1 MNFLLQHTVVKYLAQ
16 SFWRDEAFSWAMA
29 ARGLEAIPLTARD
42 FNPPLYYLLL
52 AAWMSFAGTSELAL
66 RSLSL
71 VFFVGTIWLAWRYL
85 RDCLDV
91 PRSRAGGYLLL
102 IGLNP
107 FLLYYA
113 VEARMYSM
121 LAFFAAASFYTF
133 QTRRNVLYVVSTAAG
148 LYTHYFMV
156 FVPLVQL
163 VSVLVESQAWIV
175 FRRRAVVVALP
186 LLLLAPWLLSS
197 FANRTEMAF
206 WADPPGWRFG
216 VHLLTTIF
224 TGHDPTFGFLDRT
237 ERWLFV
243 VGLVPA
249 ALLGL
254 RALYRADS
262 ARFGSILTLALW
274 GLFPPLLVF
283 ALSLLKPVFVP
294 RYLIFCTLGLL
305 LFFVAGLE
313 RVRPLLRTALVAVLC
328 ALSLG
333 YQVAQAHRHTKGDY
347 RTTISEIERQARAD
361 DVLYVSNQLDFFPA
375 LYYFDASRVYLVGHR
390 MEDIAPYVGK
400 VLIPAPRVIAT
411 LPENAPPGFVL
422 RSDHEFERL
431 ARTQASMV
439 KLPEEVTVQAG
450 GTATIGGTGLARQ
463 RARNSVTPKAKR

>member
-1 MNFLLQHTVVKYLAQ
+1 MDFLLHHTVVKYLAQ

-29 ARGLEAIPLTARD
+29 ARGFEAIPLTARD

-52 AAWMSFAGTSELAL
+52 ALWMSVVGTSELAI

-71 VFFVGTIWLAWRYL
+71 IFFVATMWVAWRYL

-91 PRSRAGGYLLL
+91 PSSRAGVYLLL
-102 IGLNP
+102 IGVNP

-121 LAFFAAASFYTF
+121 LAFFAAASFYSF
-133 QTRRNVLYVVSTAAG
+133 QTRRPVLYVVATLAG

-163 VSVLVESQAWIV
+163 AAVVIESRAWSVL
-175 FRRRAVVVALP
+175 RRRAVVLAVP
-186 LLLLAPWLLSS
+186 LLLFAPWLLISLS
-197 FANRTEMAF
+197 NKTEAAF

-216 VHLLTTIF
+216 VHLLTAIF
-224 TGHDPTFGFLDRT
+224 TGHDPTYGFLDRT

-243 VGLVPA
+243 LGLVPA
-249 ALLGL
+249 GLLGM
-254 RALYRADS
+254 RALYRAGGD
-262 ARFGSILTLALW
+262 RFGAILTIALW
-274 GLFPPLLVF
+274 GLLPPLVVF
-283 ALSLLKPVFVP
+283 AISMVKPVFVP

-313 RVRPLLRTALVAVLC
+313 RVRPMVRATVVAVLF

-333 YQVAQAHRHTKGDY
+333 YQAAQAHRHTKGDY
-347 RTTISEIERQARAD
+347 RGTISEIERQARAD
-361 DVLYVSNQLDFFPA
+361 DLLYVSNQLDFFPA

-390 MEDIAPYVGK
+390 MEEIAPYVGK
-400 VLIPAPRVIAT
+400 VLIPAPRVMAT
-411 LPENAPPGFVL
+411 LPDNAPPGFVL
-422 RSDHEFERL
+422 RNDHEFER
-431 ARTQASMV
+431 TM
-439 KLPEEVTVQAG
+439 G
-450 GTATIGGTGLARQ
+450 GTRLAMQGESNSGT
-463 RARNSVTPKAKR
+463 SKAKR

>member
-1 MNFLLQHTVVKYLAQ
+1 MDFLLQHTVLKYFAQ

-29 ARGLEAIPLTARD
+29 VRGFEAIPLTARD

-52 AAWMSFAGTSELAL
+52 AVWMSVAGTSELAL

-71 VFFVGTIWLAWRYL
+71 LFFVGTIWLAWRYL
-85 RDCLDV
+85 RDCLGV
-91 PRSRAGGYLLL
+91 PRSRAGVYLLL
-102 IGLNP
+102 IGVNP

-133 QTRRNVLYVVSTAAG
+133 QTRRTVLYVVSTVAG

-163 VSVLVESQAWIV
+163 VSVLVESREWTA
-175 FRRRAVVVALP
+175 FRRRTIVIAIP
-186 LLLLAPWLLSS
+186 LLLFAPWLLTGFLS
-197 FANRTEMAF
+197 RTEVAF

-216 VHLLTTIF
+216 IHLLTAIF
-224 TGHDPTFGFLDRT
+224 TGHDPTYGFLDRT

-243 VGLVPA
+243 LGLVPA

-254 RALYRADS
+254 RALHSSDS
-262 ARFGSILTLALW
+262 ARFGSSLTIALW
-274 GLFPPLLVF
+274 GLLPPLVVF
-283 ALSLLKPVFVP
+283 TISMVKPVFVP

-313 RVRPLLRTALVAVLC
+313 RVRPMLRTGVVAVLF

-347 RTTISEIERQARAD
+347 RGTITEIERQARAD
-361 DVLYVSNQLDFFPA
+361 DVLYVTNQLDFFPA

-390 MEDIAPYVGK
+390 MEEIAPYVGK
-400 VLIPAPRVIAT
+400 VLIPAPRVIAK
-411 LPENAPPGFVL
+411 LPASASPGFVL
-422 RSDHEFERL
+422 RNDHEFERL
-431 ARTQASMV
+431 ARGQVSTTERPIWIAV
-439 KLPEEVTVQAG
+439 EPAG
-450 GTATIGGTGLARQ
+450 AGGGTGLAMQRQ
-463 RARNSVTPKAKR
+463 RNLATSKAKR

>member
-1 MNFLLQHTVVKYLAQ
+1 MDFLLHHTVLKYLAQ

-29 ARGLEAIPLTARD
+29 VRGVEAIPLTARD

-52 AAWMSFAGTSELAL
+52 AAWMSVAGTSELAL

-71 VFFVGTIWLAWRYL
+71 LFFVATVWVAWRYL

-91 PRSRAGGYLLL
+91 PHSRAGVYILL
-102 IGLNP
+102 IGVNP

-133 QTRRNVLYVVSTAAG
+133 QTRRTALYVVSTVAG

-163 VSVLVESQAWIV
+163 VPMLVESQPWTAL
-175 FRRRAVVVALP
+175 RRRIVVIAIP
-186 LLLLAPWLLSS
+186 LVLFAPWLLTSLS
-197 FANRTEMAF
+197 MRTEVAF

-216 VHLLTTIF
+216 IHVLTSIF
-224 TGHDPTFGFLDRT
+224 TGHDPTYGFLDRT

-243 VGLVPA
+243 LGLVPA

-254 RALYRADS
+254 RALHPTDS
-262 ARFGSILTLALW
+262 TRFGSILTIALW
-274 GLFPPLLVF
+274 GLLPPLVVF
-283 ALSLLKPVFVP
+283 AISMVKPVFVP

-313 RVRPLLRTALVAVLC
+313 RVRPMVRTVVVAVLF

-347 RTTISEIERQARAD
+347 RGTITAIERQAQAD

-375 LYYFDASRVYLVGHR
+375 LYYFDASRVYLVGYR
-390 MEDIAPYVGK
+390 MDDIAPYVGR
-400 VLIPAPRVIAT
+400 VLIPAPRVIAN
-411 LPENAPPGFVL
+411 LPDNAPPGFVL
-422 RSDHEFERL
+422 RNDHEFER
-431 ARTQASMV
+431 T
-439 KLPEEVTVQAG
+439 TG
-450 GTATIGGTGLARQ
+450 GTRLAMQ
-463 RARNSVTPKAKR
+463 RERNSGTSKAKR

>member
-1 MNFLLQHTVVKYLAQ
+1 MDFLLQHTVLKYLAQ

-29 ARGLEAIPLTARD
+29 VRGLEAIPLTARD

-52 AAWMSFAGTSELAL
+52 AAWMSVAGTSELAL

-71 VFFVGTIWLAWRYL
+71 VFFVATLWLAWRYL

-91 PRSRAGGYLLL
+91 PGSRAGVYLLL
-102 IGLNP
+102 IGVNP

-121 LAFFAAASFYTF
+121 LAFLAAASFYTF
-133 QTRRNVLYVVSTAAG
+133 QTRRTILYLLSTVAG

-163 VSVLVESQAWIV
+163 TAVLVESRDWSV
-175 FRRRAVVVALP
+175 LRRRVGVIVIP
-186 LLLLAPWLLSS
+186 LLVFAPWLLTSLS
-197 FANRTEMAF
+197 NKTEVTF

-216 VHLLTTIF
+216 IHLLTAVF
-224 TGHDPTFGFLDRT
+224 TGHDPTYGFLDRS

-243 VGLVPA
+243 LGLVPA

-254 RALYRADS
+254 RALQRADS
-262 ARFGSILTLALW
+262 ARFRAVFTIALW
-274 GLFPPLLVF
+274 GLLPPLVVF
-283 ALSLLKPVFVP
+283 TISMVQPVFVP

-313 RVRPLLRTALVAVLC
+313 RVRPALRTALVAVLF
-328 ALSLG
+328 ALSIG
-333 YQVAQAHRHTKGDY
+333 YQVAQAHRHSKGDY
-347 RTTISEIERQARAD
+347 RGTITEIERQAQAD

-375 LYYFDASRVYLVGHR
+375 LYYYDASRVYLVGHR
-390 MEDIAPYVGK
+390 MEEIAPYVGK
-400 VLIPAPRVIAT
+400 VLIPALQVIAT
-411 LPENAPPGFVL
+411 LPENAAPGFVL
-422 RSDHEFERL
+422 RNDHEFER
-431 ARTQASMV
+431 T
-439 KLPEEVTVQAG
+439 T
-450 GTATIGGTGLARQ
+450 GGTGLAMQRQ
-463 RARNSVTPKAKR
+463 RNVATSKVRR

>member
-1 MNFLLQHTVVKYLAQ
+1 MDFLLQHTVLKYLAQ

-29 ARGLEAIPLTARD
+29 VRGFEAIPLTARD

-52 AAWMSFAGTSELAL
+52 AAWMSVAGTSELAL

-71 VFFVGTIWLAWRYL
+71 VFFVATIWLAWRYL

-91 PRSRAGGYLLL
+91 PGSRAGVYLLL
-102 IGLNP
+102 IGVNP

-133 QTRRNVLYVVSTAAG
+133 QTRRTILYLVSTVAG

-163 VSVLVESQAWIV
+163 TSILAESREWSVV
-175 FRRRAVVVALP
+175 RRRVVVIAIP
-186 LLLLAPWLLSS
+186 VLLFTPWLLTGLS
-197 FANRTEMAF
+197 NKTEVAF

-216 VHLLTTIF
+216 IHLLTAVF
-224 TGHDPTFGFLDRT
+224 TGHDPTYGFLDRS

-254 RALYRADS
+254 RALQRADR
-262 ARFGSILTLALW
+262 ARFASILTIALW
-274 GLFPPLLVF
+274 GLLPPVVVF
-283 ALSLLKPVFVP
+283 TISMVEPVFVP

-305 LFFVAGLE
+305 LFFIAGLE
-313 RVRPLLRTALVAVLC
+313 RVTPVWRTALVVVLF
-328 ALSLG
+328 ALSIG

-347 RTTISEIERQARAD
+347 RGTITEIERQAQAN

-375 LYYFDASRVYLVGHR
+375 LYYFDSSRVYLVGHR
-390 MEDIAPYVGK
+390 IEEIAPYLGK

-411 LPENAPPGFVL
+411 LPDNAPPGFVL
-422 RSDHEFERL
+422 RNDHEFER
-431 ARTQASMV
+431 A
-439 KLPEEVTVQAG
+439 
-450 GTATIGGTGLARQ
+450 IGGTGLAVQRQ
-463 RARNSVTPKAKR
+463 RNVGTSKVRW

>member
-1 MNFLLQHTVVKYLAQ
+1 MHFLAQHTVVKYLAQ

-52 AAWMSFAGTSELAL
+52 AAWMSAVGPSELAL

-71 VFFVGTIWLAWRYL
+71 VFFVGTIWVAWRYL

-91 PRSRAGGYLLL
+91 PGARAGVYLLL
-102 IGLNP
+102 IAVNP

-121 LAFFAAASFYTF
+121 LAFFAATSFYAF
-133 QTRRNVLYVVSTAAG
+133 HTRRTVLYVVSTAAG

-163 VSVLVESQAWIV
+163 LSVLVESRAWIV
-175 FRRRAVVVALP
+175 FRRRAIVIALP
-186 LLLLAPWLLSS
+186 LLLFAPWLLTSL
-197 FANRTEMAF
+197 ANRTEMAF
-206 WADPPGWRFG
+206 WADPPGWKFG
-216 VHLLTTIF
+216 IHLLTTIF
-224 TGHDPTFGFLDRT
+224 TGHDATYGFLDRS

-243 VGLVPA
+243 IGLMPA

-254 RALYRADS
+254 RALVRADS
-262 ARFGSILTLALW
+262 TRFGLIFTLALW
-274 GLFPPLLVF
+274 GLLPPLVVF
-283 ALSLLKPVFVP
+283 ALSLVKPVFVP

-313 RVRPLLRTALVAVLC
+313 RVRPLLRNAVVAVLC

-347 RTTISEIERQARAD
+347 RRTITEIAR
-361 DVLYVSNQLDFFPA
+361 
-375 LYYFDASRVYLVGHR
+375 R
-390 MEDIAPYVGK
+390 
-400 VLIPAPRVIAT
+400 
-411 LPENAPPGFVL
+411 
-422 RSDHEFERL
+422 
-431 ARTQASMV
+431 
-439 KLPEEVTVQAG
+439 
-450 GTATIGGTGLARQ
+450 
-463 RARNSVTPKAKR
+463 